1 MHPIKLTEDPAL
13 TKPSFKMCPSY
24 RDEEILEGKNTRKE
38 KVYLGNEHITGN
50 VKHSKEFKRARL
62 GVGLQNKTSLKEG
75 LNHRR
80 QGKDLSQCM
89 VQCGRDITGIIYDT
103 MWQAERRRRGEHLLL
118 GRGGHSVPKSLP
130 SGLHDV

>member
-1 MHPIKLTEDPAL
+1 M
-13 TKPSFKMCPSY
+13 
-24 RDEEILEGKNTRKE
+24 
-38 KVYLGNEHITGN
+38 YLGNEHITGN

-89 VQCGRDITGIIYDT
+89 VQCGTDIKGIIYDT
-103 MWQAERRRRGEHLLL
+103 MWQAERRRLGEHLLL
-118 GRGGHSVPKSLP
+118 GRGGHSVPKSLL